1 MINKIIIKR
10 ITEEL
15 NTLGIVWGVGGSY
28 LLNIY
33 ELIDNPNDLD
43 LWVSPNDMETVR
55 NYFFKY
61 QEIETDVPLPPE
73 LHYKIL
79 YNNLEVDFVAC
90 FKVKP
95 NKYEFEY
102 NIKPQNIKLVKLRN
116 GIELPCT
123 YLEDWYIVYKLLKRD
138 DKAKLIEDFFS
149 KNKLEFSVDVIQ
161 SYLYSESIKLPK
173 YITSN
178 VQKLVQRATQLSFF
192 D

>member
-1 MINKIIIKR
+1 MINKIIVKR

-43 LWVSPNDMETVR
+43 LWVSPNDMENVR
-55 NYFFKY
+55 NYFFKC
-61 QEIETDVPLPPE
+61 QEIKTDVPLPPE

-79 YNNLEVDFVAC
+79 YDNLEVDFVAC
-90 FKVKP
+90 FRVKP
-95 NKYEFEY
+95 NQYEFEY
-102 NIKPQNIKLVKLRN
+102 NINPQNIKLVKLRD

-138 DKAKLIEDFFS
+138 DKAKLIENFFN
-149 KNKLEFSVDVIQ
+149 KNKLKFSADVIQ
-161 SYLYSESIKLPK
+161 SYLYSDSIKLPK

-178 VQKLVQRATQLSFF
+178 VQKLVQKATQLSFF